1 MDIRI
6 ENLSYFCFRKIRRS
20 LRMIMGMKKLLSLPP
35 NLVDC
40 FHAIEH
46 VSTEEWFC
54 TSDPVGARLGS
65 GGGTTWLL
73 EASRRKEAPDVSVEE
88 WLGQEKRILLHAGGQ
103 SRRLPGYAPSGKIL
117 TPIPVF
123 RWARV
128 STDKQTT
135 ENQRFEIEK
144 FTKSRNMRIDRWVD
158 ETISGTKVIADRQL
172 GKLLKQIRKGDI
184 LITTELS
191 RLGRNLMQVMSF
203 LHQCME
209 RDIIVFTVKE
219 GYELGNNINSK
230 ILAFAFSLSAEIER
244 NLISQRTKE
253 ALARKKVQGAKLGR
267 PKGERPEACKLKGK
281 EEMILQYI
289 KEHKTKVYISKKLG
303 VNRQTLREFLKTHPE
318 IPRKWKRIQ
327 KD

>member
-1 MDIRI
+1 MYVYVP
-6 ENLSYFCFRKIRRS
+6 ENLEKFKKDVTLQNRVTKQSYELPEEGAAVSEKTATLLDLKVGDELTLKKDDKEYKVKI
-20 LRMIMGMKKLLSLPP
+20 
-35 NLVDC
+35 
-40 FHAIEH
+40 
-46 VSTEEWFC
+46 
-54 TSDPVGARLGS
+54 
-65 GGGTTWLL
+65 
-73 EASRRKEAPDVSVEE
+73 SV
-88 WLGQEKRILLHAGGQ
+88 I
-103 SRRLPGYAPSGKIL
+103 
-117 TPIPVF
+117 
-123 RWARV
+123 
-128 STDKQTT
+128 T
-135 ENQRFEIEK
+135 ENYAGHYAYMSPQVYEETFGEK
-144 FTKSRNMRIDRWVD
+144 PDYSD
-158 ETISGTKVIADRQL
+158 
-172 GKLLKQIRKGDI
+172 
-184 LITTELS
+184 
-191 RLGRNLMQVMSF
+191 
-203 LHQCME
+203 
-209 RDIIVFTVKE
+209 IVFTVKE

>member
-1 MDIRI
+1 MV
-6 ENLSYFCFRKIRRS
+6 Y
-20 LRMIMGMKKLLSLPP
+20 
-35 NLVDC
+35 
-40 FHAIEH
+40 
-46 VSTEEWFC
+46 
-54 TSDPVGARLGS
+54 
-65 GGGTTWLL
+65 
-73 EASRRKEAPDVSVEE
+73 
-88 WLGQEKRILLHAGGQ
+88 
-103 SRRLPGYAPSGKIL
+103 GY
-117 TPIPVF
+117 V
-123 RWARV
+123 RV

-144 FTKSRNMRIDRWVD
+144 FIKSRNMRIDRWVD

-289 KEHKTKVYISKKLG
+289 KEHKTMIFISFSSRFVFSILPEAAQKRKGERQICKGRFSFGASRNSIKKAG
-303 VNRQTLREFLKTHPE
+303 KSENNC
-318 IPRKWKRIQ
+318 
-327 KD
+327 